1 MVQVEYPVINMAATG
16 RRIRELRQARGIT
29 VRELSEYMGFTE
41 PQAVYKWQRGDS
53 LPTVDN
59 LWALSI
65 ILGTTMEDILIGDDK
80 VSSLFAQI
88 CSARD
93 IASLLI
99 HVHICFKSKVVNQWF
114 IFMCIKMIIIK
125 NMLQ

>member
-59 LWALSI
+59 LWALSR

-80 VSSLFAQI
+80 VSSLFLRQFVAP
-88 CSARD
+88 RV
-93 IASLLI
+93 L
-99 HVHICFKSKVVNQWF
+99 
-114 IFMCIKMIIIK
+114 
-125 NMLQ
+125 